1 MPHTSLS
8 AISVAATQRP
18 AAPPPAGLERWAPC
32 TSITRTAR
40 CGHCLCACSSC
51 KVVKA
56 AQGKHSLANLGVVC
70 FCSAS
75 APSPTAARALF
86 VGTPTARK
94 TRSAWRL
101 QVSCHVPS
109 LPGKWLCLHKARKAA
124 RCVQECSVAYGQSEA
139 PEATWADAAVSEGVR
154 AGPSL
159 CYSWYTCASSGASQG
174 RSLAQVCDAA
184 AWVAVVQTLKPH
196 SGLWARGGWCSGTRA
211 TSRARSGSCASSWH
225 WWTWSS
231 RSATPGAL
239 QCHPIPWKGCS
250 PACVEDTSSRHAPA
264 RARWRG
270 RTPAGFPGPRRATR
284 TYAGPR
290 RRPRTR
296 RRRTGAEP
304 LPLATHGSGVPCACM
319 QDPGVDG
326 APVGGALVRRQAAD
340 IPKTQTSPA
349 RACRIPASTAHPS
362 VARWCGAKPRLVLL
376 NRVDMV
382 AEADRDAW
390 AAHFAAARQP
400 RALDRRRVRP
410 GRRAGAPGLCCEI
423 VGVSGFSVWS
433 GCWECASALCC
444 GCPELAGN
452 WMVPV
457 LRWEQLVPG

>member
-32 TSITRTAR
+32 TSLTRTAR

-184 AWVAVVQTLKPH
+184 AWLLLFRRSNPTAVCGPGEAGAVVPGPH
-196 SGLWARGGWCSGTRA
+196 RARGA
-211 TSRARSGSCASSWH
+211 
-225 WWTWSS
+225 
-231 RSATPGAL
+231 
-239 QCHPIPWKGCS
+239 
-250 PACVEDTSSRHAPA
+250 APA
-264 RARWRG
+264 RAAGTGGRGPRGPRRPVRCNATLYLGRVAPRVRRRHQQPPRTRQGSLAWTHPRWLSRAQACHAHVR
-270 RTPAGFPGPRRATR
+270 RTPASAAHPSAAHWRRATSTGNSWLR
-284 TYAGPR
+284 RALRMHAGYR
-290 RRPRTR
+290 RRWRTR
-296 RRRTGAEP
+296 RRR
-304 LPLATHGSGVPCACM
+304 
-319 QDPGVDG
+319 
-326 APVGGALVRRQAAD
+326 
-340 IPKTQTSPA
+340 
-349 RACRIPASTAHPS
+349 
-362 VARWCGAKPRLVLL
+362 
-376 NRVDMV
+376 
-382 AEADRDAW
+382 
-390 AAHFAAARQP
+390 
-400 RALDRRRVRP
+400 
-410 GRRAGAPGLCCEI
+410 AGAAP
-423 VGVSGFSVWS
+423 S
-433 GCWECASALCC
+433 
-444 GCPELAGN
+444 
-452 WMVPV
+452 
-457 LRWEQLVPG
+457 R